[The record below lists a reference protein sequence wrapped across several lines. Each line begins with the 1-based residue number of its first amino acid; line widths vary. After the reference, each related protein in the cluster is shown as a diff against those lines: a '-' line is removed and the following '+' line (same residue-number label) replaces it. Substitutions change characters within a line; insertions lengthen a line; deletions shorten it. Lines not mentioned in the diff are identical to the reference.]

1 MISPTDLTYFIEIAA
16 TENVSRAAERLAISQ
31 PSLSQAIL
39 RIEHEIGEPIF
50 VRHKRGMQL
59 TPAGKELLIHARALI
74 ESWNT
79 IRTKSVASMQEVR
92 GRYVIGCHPSVALYS
107 LSGFL
112 PNTLKKHPQLEIQ
125 LTHDLSRRITE
136 GVISSRIDVGI
147 VVNPVRHP
155 DLIIQK
161 IADDE
166 VTFWQSQKRSN
177 KETAA
182 SKTEVLICDPDLSQS
197 QSLLKNLK
205 GIPFEFSRTLT
216 SGSLEVIA
224 DLTAA
229 GTGIGILP
237 TRVAGRA
244 RSPLVRIKGAPV
256 FRDEICIIR
265 RVETKKV
272 AAVEYLCK
280 EITRSFA
287 Q

>member
-39 RIEHEIGEPIF
+39 RIEHEIGEAVFI
-50 VRHKRGMQL
+50 RHKRGMTL
-59 TPAGKELLIHARALI
+59 TPAGKELLIHARGLI
-74 ESWNT
+74 ETWNT

-112 PNTLKKHPQLEIQ
+112 PNALKKHPQLEIQ

-166 VTFWQSQKRSN
+166 VTFWQSQKRA
-177 KETAA
+177 KETSA

-197 QSLLKNLK
+197 QALLKNLK
-205 GIPFEFSRTLT
+205 GVPFEFTRTLT
-216 SGSLEVIA
+216 SGSLEVVA
-224 DLTAA
+224 DLTAS
-229 GTGIGILP
+229 GTGVGILP
-237 TRVAGRA
+237 TRVAGLA
-244 RSPLVRIKGAPV
+244 RVPLVRVKGAPV

-280 EITRSFA
+280 EIAQSF
-287 Q
+287 QQ

>member
-31 PSLSQAIL
+31 PSLSQAIV
-39 RIEHEIGEPIF
+39 RIEHELGEPVF
-50 VRHKRGMQL
+50 VRHKRGMTL

-79 IRTKSVASMQEVR
+79 IRTKSVASMHEVR

-112 PNTLKKHPQLEIQ
+112 PNALKKHPQLEIQ
-125 LTHDLSRRITE
+125 LTHDLSRKITE

-166 VTFWQSQKRSN
+166 VTFWQSQQFAA
-177 KETAA
+177 KEIAT
-182 SKTEVLICDPDLSQS
+182 TQPEVLICDLDLSQS
-197 QSLLKNLK
+197 QALLKNLK
-205 GIPFEFSRTLT
+205 GIAFEFTRTVT

-224 DLTAA
+224 DLTAS

-244 RSPLVRIKGAPV
+244 RQPLVRVKGAPV
-256 FRDEICIIR
+256 FRDEICIVR

-272 AAVEYLCK
+272 ASVEYLCK
-280 EITRSFA
+280 EIARSFE